1 MNDTWSIYIGT
12 AAYANDNLS
21 SWHYTYSEK
30 ETALSQN
37 ADTLCMVGH
46 HFSCMRR
53 SVAYIYGAVSPYTIR
68 CHHTMCMSAA
78 YIYGTAHHVFSLAQT
93 SLGHASSYTEATH
106 YIDVIFVNLFQ
117 SLFTSALGYD
127 KGTNP

>member
-1 MNDTWSIYIGT
+1 MPMITSAPGIMHTVKRKRIEYQ
-12 AAYANDNLS
+12 
-21 SWHYTYSEK
+21 
-30 ETALSQN
+30 TALSQN

-68 CHHTMCMSAA
+68 CHHAMCMSAA

-117 SLFTSALGYD
+117 SLFYERVGVRQGYKFLAL
-127 KGTNP
+127 N